1 MVGVVFWEIA
11 YNFIKEKP
19 LVGKEKERKKPTS
32 KILLLCKVFKRLAKV
47 NGKGFYKFYNFAK
60 VVDQSKTTI

>member
-32 KILLLCKVFKRLAKV
+32 KILLLWKVFKRFVKV
-47 NGKGFYKFYNFAK
+47 NVSTWFLK
-60 VVDQSKTTI
+60 VCFGS

>member
-19 LVGKEKERKKPTS
+19 LVGKEKKRKKPTS
-32 KILLLCKVFKRLAKV
+32 KILLLWKVFLAIRKGKR
-47 NGKGFYKFYNFAK
+47 FYMFFE
-60 VVDQSKTTI
+60 SLFW